1 MMKLYENLLQ
11 FNIIDVYDTKYLARV
26 GASTDTLLGISENTN
41 HIIKNIEN
49 IEWDEIDTIIIGHT
63 KEMSDLIGAK
73 AISSLELAETAL
85 KKGKY
90 VYSFDDI
97 FSEVESS
104 VSLND
109 KYYSPTETLDADE
122 FDNSTFGK
130 LHKIRTPILEIIGT
144 SSMQGKFSLQL
155 ILRHLFQSRGY
166 TIAQLGSEPSSYLF
180 GMDECYHFGYGS
192 KHIHEPSY
200 SIAQINK
207 KMHNLD
213 MLDRDLIIVGCQSN
227 ILASEINNIR
237 DLTFPQWSFLQGTQP
252 DGVVLC
258 INEYDNIDYIKK
270 SIKFAES
277 VVDCKVIA
285 IVLFPMTYSNKLSG
299 IYSKK
304 RYISTDE
311 FNRINNLV
319 SSEIM
324 LPVYILGNEQHM
336 DMLFTDIINFFS

>member
-1 MMKLYENLLQ
+1 MIQSIWQELEP
-11 FNIIDVYDTKYLARV
+11 V
-26 GASTDTLLGISENTN
+26 SDTLLGISENTN

-155 ILRHLFQSRGY
+155 ILMHLIPKPR
-166 TIAQLGSEPSSYLF
+166 I
-180 GMDECYHFGYGS
+180 YHRSAG
-192 KHIHEPSY
+192 K
-200 SIAQINK
+200 
-207 KMHNLD
+207 
-213 MLDRDLIIVGCQSN
+213 
-227 ILASEINNIR
+227 
-237 DLTFPQWSFLQGTQP
+237 
-252 DGVVLC
+252 
-258 INEYDNIDYIKK
+258 
-270 SIKFAES
+270 
-277 VVDCKVIA
+277 
-285 IVLFPMTYSNKLSG
+285 
-299 IYSKK
+299 
-304 RYISTDE
+304 
-311 FNRINNLV
+311 
-319 SSEIM
+319 
-324 LPVYILGNEQHM
+324 
-336 DMLFTDIINFFS
+336 